1 MSAIFNAA
9 GLTAVGV
16 VFSLG
21 TSVSAQEG
29 EFQFKSNSLFLS
41 FSQLRLHAWIS
52 LCVSIWLCVCL
63 CAKTISLS
71 FFLYLTVS
79 VAVLVSIY
87 VSISVL
93 TSVPLFCPFVLYLCP
108 YLSLFFCSCR
118 YLSSIDRSIDWLI
131 FNGFFHHR
139 PTQKTFRWKKDVWYL
154 AKTFNCTHW
163 SRVSNGRLEYWKWD

>member
-16 VFSLG
+16 EFSLG
-21 TSVSAQEG
+21 TSESAQEG

-52 LCVSIWLCVCL
+52 LCVSIWLCVSL
-63 CAKTISLS
+63 CVKTVSLS
-71 FFLYLTVS
+71 FFVFDCLCCCPCVY
-79 VAVLVSIY
+79 IY
-87 VSISVL
+87 MSISVF

-131 FNGFFHHR
+131 FKGSFHYR
-139 PTQKTFRWKKDVWYL
+139 TTQKTFRWKKDVCL
-154 AKTFNCTHW
+154 AKNFNGTHW